1 MPVHIVAKRD
11 ASDDL
16 SAGGNGQMRQM
27 DGGVFCFPL
36 PPRAS
41 LKLAAPNCNAGAVA
55 VLCLI
60 QQ

>member
-27 DGGVFCFPL
+27 DGGVFCFFATARQFETGSTGTVMQAQL
-36 PPRAS
+36 LFSA
-41 LKLAAPNCNAGAVA
+41 
-55 VLCLI
+55 
-60 QQ
+60 